1 MNDNP
6 SPAPTGRVASLHLH
20 PVESGAPFQ
29 TVETIELVAAT
40 GIVGDNRYFGKLSRT
55 TGTITRRQV
64 SLIEREQIA
73 EHAVSLGLETISPGA
88 VRANIETFGVNL
100 IELIGHEVEIGDAIL
115 KFYEPRD
122 PCDKMD
128 AICQGLRERMMNSRQ
143 GVMAE
148 IVKSGK
154 IRIGDSV
161 RLRANT

>member
-1 MNDNP
+1 M
-6 SPAPTGRVASLHLH
+6 
-20 PVESGAPFQ
+20 ESGSPFLA
-29 TVETIELVAAT
+29 VEVIELVAGT
-40 GIVGDNRYFGKLSRT
+40 GIAGDNRYFGRVSSK
-55 TGTITRRQV
+55 TGQITRRQV

-73 EHAVSLGLETISPGA
+73 EHAVSLGLETIPPGA
-88 VRANIETFGVNL
+88 VRANIETFGINL
-100 IELIGHEVEIGDAIL
+100 IKLIGCAVEIGGAIL

-154 IRIGDSV
+154 ISVGDAVRPRISH
-161 RLRANT
+161 A